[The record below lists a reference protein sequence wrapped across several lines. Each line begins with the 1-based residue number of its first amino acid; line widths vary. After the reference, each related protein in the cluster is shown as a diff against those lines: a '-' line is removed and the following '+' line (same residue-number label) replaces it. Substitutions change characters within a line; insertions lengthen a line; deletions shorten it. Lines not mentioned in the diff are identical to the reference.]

1 MRQVLL
7 RVMGKAT
14 VWKDRPIAAV
24 TLVTGYATVLH
35 ANLIGTLQNTAK
47 LGRGRCVLVK
57 LAPAPA

>member
-1 MRQVLL
+1 
-7 RVMGKAT
+7 MGKAT

-24 TLVTGYATVLH
+24 SLVTGYATVLH